1 MVGLVNITAIKEH
14 VMTHPCLELVVFK
27 VKDIDKARLA
37 RRAAQDIARQFDGF
51 VSWTAYEAVED
62 EGMFADVVFWK
73 DLACAKAAS
82 EKIMSDQTFAALLA
96 EIDAVVTMSH
106 YASERSV
113 EAPAAAA

>member
-1 MVGLVNITAIKEH
+1 MVRLVEITAFKEH

-27 VKDIDKARLA
+27 VKDKDKARLA
-37 RRAAQDIARQFDGF
+37 RRAAQDIARQFEGF

-62 EGMFADVVFWK
+62 DGMFADVVFWK

-96 EIDAVVTMSH
+96 EIDAVLTMSH
-106 YASERSV
+106 YAPDRTV

>member
-1 MVGLVNITAIKEH
+1 MVLTVEIIEPMEH

-27 VKDIDKARLA
+27 VKDKDKARLA
-37 RRAAQDIARQFDGF
+37 RRAAQDIARHFEGF
-51 VSWTAYEAVED
+51 VAWTAYEGVED

-82 EKIMSDQTFAALLA
+82 DKIMSDQTFAALLA

-106 YASERSV
+106 YAPDRTV

>member
-1 MVGLVNITAIKEH
+1 MVLVVEITELMEH

-27 VKDIDKARLA
+27 VKNTEQARLA
-37 RRAAQDIARQFDGF
+37 RRAAQDIARQFEGF

-82 EKIMSDQTFAALLA
+82 EKIMSDQAFAVLLA
-96 EIDAVVTMSH
+96 EIDAVLTMSH
-106 YASERSV
+106 YAPDRSV

>member
-1 MVGLVNITAIKEH
+1 MVVTVEITEFMEQ

-27 VKDIDKARLA
+27 VKNKDKARLA

-62 EGMFADVVFWK
+62 DGMFADVVFWQ

-106 YASERSV
+106 YAPDRTV